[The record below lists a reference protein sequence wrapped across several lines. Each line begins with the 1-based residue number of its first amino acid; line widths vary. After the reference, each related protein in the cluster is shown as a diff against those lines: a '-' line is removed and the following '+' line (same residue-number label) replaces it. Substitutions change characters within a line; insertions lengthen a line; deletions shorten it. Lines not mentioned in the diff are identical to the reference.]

1 MEKKQV
7 SQRLYVG
14 GLGHTVSKAELQE
27 RFGKFGQVLDAEII
41 TRKDD
46 QGNPM
51 KTFAYI
57 SVSIS
62 DADLRKCMSVLNK
75 TKWKGGTLQI
85 ELAKESFLQRLA
97 MEREEAKLQKE
108 KPQRNDKACLLESL
122 KKAGV
127 VDFHMRAVPGT
138 EVPDHKK
145 WVVGKFGRVLPILHL
160 RSQQKNKIVKYDP
173 SKYCHNLRKLEPDLT
188 HVVPIS
194 ELTWH
199 LEGRDDSINK
209 KQQGEFPVTKKPPK
223 KLRQLGSEALNG
235 AVVHSSGCQSRSKNT
250 SSSQLDRRSKSKS
263 SEKSKLPPSS
273 SLNSKISGRGLLPD
287 KSNVSGLTAQN
298 TTSVSDSDIDS
309 EEEIRAMLKKEI
321 EIQKAENVET
331 ESDHLEIVGDNFE
344 LKYNSHW
351 SLSNPDAM
359 KKAIKGGYREKDAV
373 ECDKGYDSA
382 DTDEIIAESKTPD
395 LSSRKT
401 AILEDS
407 KQVKVENKE
416 ILTNKKCDL
425 VNDSS
430 LKTRNLKEEY
440 VERNGKMKKSKIA
453 ALQSIAVN
461 STTKTSGSESSY
473 SEPEKGESEISSDYE
488 SMMQNCYRLDLTL
501 DDLKALATENTGTLV
516 EESDSTQSSSRRS
529 VEENS
534 KGNVNTTKLTKFY
547 PAVKKKCICPE
558 DVVAAILAGEEN
570 ADEETSKG
578 QKNTHLKYQPFRG
591 MGSLCEKELTKDS
604 TGLKKTS
611 VESLGL
617 EACISYCGEES
628 SKRQSKNHPL
638 YSLEVISKKRQNA
651 HCEQRRELS
660 DAGSLADES
669 GQPVSWPR
677 LQGKSKD
684 ASSLQDQNSE
694 RGDAVPSTDQSEDES
709 SDMDSNAAVSQKRV
723 KRQLKSP
730 KLLSKK
736 LKRDVSNKN
745 PEREATKCE
754 NGKTSLLEN
763 KELCLRATASKEP
776 NTKKKQ
782 LQDNQRRLAALE
794 ERQKERELQKKLV
807 QGALSNLDSQP
818 AGKHKHIV
826 FNSDVESEAEV
837 DEMLKKDASLG
848 NMHEE
853 DESAP
858 KTSGRLFESSED
870 EQDDTDDER
879 FKIKPQFEGK
889 AGEKLLKLQS
899 RFGTDE
905 RFRMDARFLES
916 DSEEEETNTLKADEE
931 EELAAEKKKNL
942 QILGSLL
949 NINLEHPKLTKT
961 ATSAKKFKDIN
972 ALRYDPTRQDHAVFE
987 RKPSA
992 TEKESKAKRKK
1003 KREESEKL
1011 PEVSKEMYY
1020 DIAVNLKELFGSSKT
1035 KSEKNEEIPWDKDN
1049 EEESTPPDHL
1059 GSNVGSNIAQESSGF
1074 TFSFFGDMEESGI
1087 KEEPYILETIKPVKV
1102 TWQEDPR
1109 FQDSSSEG
1117 DDEPEA
1123 SESER
1128 DKKMFFS
1135 LPQTESARFFFFSKD
1150 DERLKEGPQLFCR
1163 SVDLSEEKD
1172 GWEDRRRLL
1181 LEVILFC
1188 PLHLCVAEGLLEQ
1201 RGSAKPTLGTRW
1213 QALPGPSPQPRGT
1226 RVLCLLPVPR
1236 PAQLSHSQLA
1246 VLFVKQE
1253 QRLWVPSAAQEQHRS
1268 RCQGLGKQT
1277 GSWL

>member
-7 SQRLYVG
+7 SKRLYVG

-27 RFGKFGQVLDAEII
+27 RFGKFGHILDTEII

-62 DADLRKCMSVLNK
+62 DADLKKCMSVLNK

-85 ELAKESFLQRLA
+85 ELAKESFLHRLA
-97 MEREEAKLQKE
+97 MERKEAKLQKE
-108 KPQRNDKACLLESL
+108 KPQRNGKVCLLESL

-127 VDFHMRAVPGT
+127 VDFHMKAVPGT

-188 HVVPIS
+188 HAVPIS
-194 ELTWH
+194 QLTWG
-199 LEGRDDSINK
+199 LEERDDSINK
-209 KQQGEFPVTKKPPK
+209 KRQGEFPVTKKAPK

-235 AVVHSSGCQSRSKNT
+235 AVPLSSGCQSRSKNT
-250 SSSQLDRRSKSKS
+250 RSSQLDQRPKSKS
-263 SEKSKLPPSS
+263 SEKSKLPLSS
-273 SLNSKISGRGLLPD
+273 SLNSKTSGRGLLPD
-287 KSNVSGLTAQN
+287 KINVSGVTAHN
-298 TTSVSDSDIDS
+298 MSVSDSDIDS
-309 EEEIRAMLKKEI
+309 EEEIRTMLKKDR

-331 ESDHLEIVGDNFE
+331 ESVCLEILGDNFE

-359 KKAIKGGYREKDAV
+359 KKAIKESYIEKETV
-373 ECDKGYDSA
+373 ECNNSCDLA

-395 LSSRKT
+395 PSSRKT
-401 AILEDS
+401 AISEGS
-407 KQVKVENKE
+407 KWVKVENKE
-416 ILTNKKCDL
+416 IRTNKKCDV

-430 LKTRNLKEEY
+430 LKTCNLKEY
-440 VERNGKMKKSKIA
+440 IERKGKIKKSRIA
-453 ALQSIAVN
+453 ALQSTAVN
-461 STTKTSGSESSY
+461 STMKTSDSESSY
-473 SEPEKGESEISSDYE
+473 SEPEKGESEVSSDYE
-488 SMMQNCYRLDLTL
+488 SMMQNCCRLDLTL
-501 DDLKALATENTGTLV
+501 DDFKALATENTGTPV
-516 EESDSTQSSSRRS
+516 EESDNTQSPSQCS
-529 VEENS
+529 VKNFKSNENETELS
-534 KGNVNTTKLTKFY
+534 KFH
-547 PAVKKKCICPE
+547 PAAVKKKCICPE
-558 DVVAAILAGEEN
+558 EVVAAILAGEKN
-570 ADEETSKG
+570 ADEESSKG
-578 QKNTHLKYQPFRG
+578 QNNLRLKYQPFRG
-591 MGSLCEKELTKDS
+591 MGSLCEQELTKDS
-604 TGLKKTS
+604 TGLKKGS

-617 EACISYCGEES
+617 ETCISYCGEES

-638 YSLEVISKKRQNA
+638 YSLEVSSKRRQNM
-651 HCEQRRELS
+651 HCEQHRELS
-660 DAGSLADES
+660 DAASLADES
-669 GQPVSWPR
+669 DQPVSWPR
-677 LQGKSKD
+677 LPGESKD
-684 ASSLQDQNSE
+684 MSSLQEDQNSGH
-694 RGDAVPSTDQSEDES
+694 GDAVPSIDQSEDES
-709 SDMDSNAAVSQKRV
+709 NDMNNNAAASQKHV
-723 KRQLKSP
+723 KQQLKSP

-736 LKRDVSNKN
+736 LKRNVGNKN
-745 PEREATKCE
+745 PECEANKFE
-754 NGKTSLLEN
+754 NKTTSFLKD
-763 KELCLRATASKEP
+763 KELCLHASASKEP

-794 ERQKERELQKKLV
+794 ERQKERELQKKLI

-818 AGKHKHIV
+818 AGKHKHII
-826 FNSDVESEAEV
+826 FNSDLESKAEV
-837 DEMLKKDASLG
+837 DEMLKEDASLG

-853 DESAP
+853 GESAS

-916 DSEEEETNTLKADEE
+916 DSEEAETNILKADEE
-931 EELAAEKKKNL
+931 EELAAEKKRNL
-942 QILGSLL
+942 EILGSLL
-949 NINLEHPKLTKT
+949 NINLEHPKSTKT

-1011 PEVSKEMYY
+1011 PEVSKEIYY
-1020 DIAVNLKELFGSSKT
+1020 DIAVDLKELFGSSKS
-1035 KSEKNEEIPWDKDN
+1035 KPEKNEEIPWDKDDA
-1049 EEESTPPDHL
+1049 EDSMPPDYL
-1059 GSNVGSNIAQESSGF
+1059 GSNVGSNIAQEPSGF

-1128 DKKMFFS
+1128 DKEMLFS
-1135 LPQTESARFFFFSKD
+1135 LPQTERARFFFFSKD
-1150 DERLKEGPQLFCR
+1150 DERLREGPKLFCR
-1163 SVDLSEEKD
+1163 TVDLTEEKD
-1172 GWEDRRRLL
+1172 GWEDRRSLL
-1181 LEVILFC
+1181 LQDCRKKHKDARRKVK
-1188 PLHLCVAEGLLEQ
+1188 
-1201 RGSAKPTLGTRW
+1201 AK
-1213 QALPGPSPQPRGT
+1213 Q
-1226 RVLCLLPVPR
+1226 
-1236 PAQLSHSQLA
+1236 
-1246 VLFVKQE
+1246 
-1253 QRLWVPSAAQEQHRS
+1253 
-1268 RCQGLGKQT
+1268 
-1277 GSWL
+1277 

>member
-7 SQRLYVG
+7 SKRLYVG

-27 RFGKFGQVLDAEII
+27 RFGKFGHVLDAEII

-62 DADLRKCMSVLNK
+62 DADLRKCISILNK

-85 ELAKESFLQRLA
+85 ELAKESFLHRLA

-108 KPQRNDKACLLESL
+108 KPQRNDKACLLESM

-127 VDFHMRAVPGT
+127 VDFHMKAVPGT

-173 SKYCHNLRKLEPDLT
+173 SKYCHNLRKLEPDLA
-188 HVVPIS
+188 HAVPIS

-209 KQQGEFPVTKKPPK
+209 KRRGEFPVTKKPPK
-223 KLRQLGSEALNG
+223 KLRQLGSEAPNG
-235 AVVHSSGCQSRSKNT
+235 AVVLSSGCRSRSKNT
-250 SSSQLDRRSKSKS
+250 SSSQLDQRSKFKS
-263 SEKSKLPPSS
+263 SEKSKVPPSS
-273 SLNSKISGRGLLPD
+273 SLNSKISGRGLLSD
-287 KSNVSGLTAQN
+287 KGNVSGVTAQN
-298 TTSVSDSDIDS
+298 NMSVSDSDIDS
-309 EEEIRAMLKKEI
+309 EEEIRAMVKKER
-321 EIQKAENVET
+321 EIQRAENVET

-351 SLSNPDAM
+351 SLGNPDAM
-359 KKAIKGGYREKDAV
+359 KKAIRGSYREQETV
-373 ECDKGYDSA
+373 ECDNGYDSA

-430 LKTRNLKEEY
+430 LKTCHLKEEY
-440 VERNGKMKKSKIA
+440 IERKGKTKKSKIA
-453 ALQSIAVN
+453 ALQSRAVN
-461 STTKTSGSESSY
+461 STAETSDSESSY

-501 DDLKALATENTGTLV
+501 DDLKALATENTGTPV
-516 EESDSTQSSSRRS
+516 EESDSTQSSSQHS

-534 KGNVNTTKLTKFY
+534 KGNVVNKTKLSKFH

-570 ADEETSKG
+570 ADEESSKG
-578 QKNTHLKYQPFRG
+578 QNNSHLKYQPFRG
-591 MGSLCEKELTKDS
+591 MGSLCEKELTTDS
-604 TGLKKTS
+604 TGLKKRS
-611 VESLGL
+611 VESLGV
-617 EACISYCGEES
+617 EACISSCGEES
-628 SKRQSKNHPL
+628 SKRRSKNHPL
-638 YSLEVISKKRQNA
+638 YSLEVSSKKRQNM
-651 HCEQRRELS
+651 HCEQHRELS
-660 DAGSLADES
+660 DAASLADES
-669 GQPVSWPR
+669 DQPVSWPR

-684 ASSLQDQNSE
+684 VSSLQEDQNSE
-694 RGDAVPSTDQSEDES
+694 HGDAVPSTDQSEDEG
-709 SDMDSNAAVSQKRV
+709 SDMDSCAAVSQKHV

-730 KLLSKK
+730 KLRSKK

-745 PEREATKCE
+745 PECEANECD

-763 KELCLRATASKEP
+763 KELCLHASASREP
-776 NTKKKQ
+776 STKQKR
-782 LQDNQRRLAALE
+782 LQDNQRRLEALE
-794 ERQKERELQKKLV
+794 ERQKERELQKKLI

-818 AGKHKHIV
+818 PGKHKHII

-837 DEMLKKDASLG
+837 DEILKKGASLG
-848 NMHEE
+848 NTHDE
-853 DESAP
+853 DESTP

-870 EQDDTDDER
+870 EQDDTDNER

-916 DSEEEETNTLKADEE
+916 DSEEEAETNILKADEE

-949 NINLEHPKLTKT
+949 NINLEHPKPTKT

-987 RKPSA
+987 KKPNA

-1011 PEVSKEMYY
+1011 PEVSKETYY
-1020 DIAVNLKELFGSSKT
+1020 DIAVDLKELFGSSKS
-1035 KSEKNEEIPWDKDN
+1035 KSEKNEEIPWDKDDA
-1049 EEESTPPDHL
+1049 EDSTPPDHL
-1059 GSNVGSNIAQESSGF
+1059 GSNVGSNVAQECSGF

-1128 DKKMFFS
+1128 DKEMFFS
-1135 LPQTESARFFFFSKD
+1135 LPRTESARFFFFSKD
-1150 DERLKEGPQLFCR
+1150 DERLREGPKLFCR
-1163 SVDLSEEKD
+1163 SVDLNEEKD

-1181 LEVILFC
+1181 LEECRKKHKDARRKVK
-1188 PLHLCVAEGLLEQ
+1188 
-1201 RGSAKPTLGTRW
+1201 AK
-1213 QALPGPSPQPRGT
+1213 Q
-1226 RVLCLLPVPR
+1226 
-1236 PAQLSHSQLA
+1236 
-1246 VLFVKQE
+1246 
-1253 QRLWVPSAAQEQHRS
+1253 
-1268 RCQGLGKQT
+1268 
-1277 GSWL
+1277 

>member
-7 SQRLYVG
+7 SKRLYVG

-27 RFGKFGQVLDAEII
+27 RFGKFGHVLDAEII

-62 DADLRKCMSVLNK
+62 DADLRKCMSILNK

-85 ELAKESFLQRLA
+85 ELAKENFLHRLA

-108 KPQRNDKACLLESL
+108 KPQRKDKTCLLESL

-127 VDFHMRAVPGT
+127 VDFHMKAVPGT

-173 SKYCHNLRKLEPDLT
+173 SKYCHNLRKLEPDFT

-199 LEGRDDSINK
+199 LEERDDTINK
-209 KQQGEFPVTKKPPK
+209 KRQGEFPVTKKPPK
-223 KLRQLGSEALNG
+223 KLRQLGSAALNG
-235 AVVHSSGCQSRSKNT
+235 AVVLSSGCQSLSKNT
-250 SSSQLDRRSKSKS
+250 SSSQLHQRSKSKS
-263 SEKSKLPPSS
+263 REKSKLPPSS
-273 SLNSKISGRGLLPD
+273 SLNSKISGRGLLPH
-287 KSNVSGLTAQN
+287 KSSVSGVTAQN
-298 TTSVSDSDIDS
+298 HMSVSDSDIDS
-309 EEEIRAMLKKEI
+309 EEEIRAMVKKET
-321 EIQKAENVET
+321 EMQKAENVKT
-331 ESDHLEIVGDNFE
+331 ESDHLEIVGANFE
-344 LKYNSHW
+344 LKCNSHW
-351 SLSNPDAM
+351 SLSNPDA
-359 KKAIKGGYREKDAV
+359 ITRSYREKETLEYDN
-373 ECDKGYDSA
+373 GYDSA

-407 KQVKVENKE
+407 KQVNVENEE
-416 ILTNKKCDL
+416 ILTNQKCHL

-440 VERNGKMKKSKIA
+440 IERKGKMKKSKIA
-453 ALQSIAVN
+453 ALQSTAVN
-461 STTKTSGSESSY
+461 STTKRSDSESSY
-473 SEPEKGESEISSDYE
+473 LESEKGESEISSDYE

-501 DDLKALATENTGTLV
+501 DDLKALAIENTGTPV
-516 EESDSTQSSSRRS
+516 EESDSTQSCSQCS

-534 KGNVNTTKLTKFY
+534 TGNVVNKTKLSKFH

-570 ADEETSKG
+570 VDEESSKG
-578 QKNTHLKYQPFRG
+578 QNNLHWKYQPFRG
-591 MGSLCEKELTKDS
+591 MGSLCEKELMKDS
-604 TGLKKTS
+604 TGLNKRS

-638 YSLEVISKKRQNA
+638 YSLEVSSKKR

-660 DAGSLADES
+660 DAASLTDES
-669 GQPVSWPR
+669 DQPVSWPH
-677 LQGKSKD
+677 LQGKGKD
-684 ASSLQDQNSE
+684 VSYLQEDQNSE
-694 RGDAVPSTDQSEDES
+694 HGGAVPSTDQSEDES
-709 SDMDSNAAVSQKRV
+709 SDMDSNAAASQKHV

-745 PEREATKCE
+745 PECEADKCE

-763 KELCLRATASKEP
+763 KELCLHATASKKP

-794 ERQKERELQKKLV
+794 ERQKERELQKKLI

-818 AGKHKHIV
+818 AGKHKHII
-826 FNSDVESEAEV
+826 FDSDVESEAEV
-837 DEMLKKDASLG
+837 DEILKKDASLG
-848 NMHEE
+848 NTHEE

-870 EQDDTDDER
+870 DQDDTDDER

-889 AGEKLLKLQS
+889 TGEKLLKLQS

-916 DSEEEETNTLKADEE
+916 DSEEEETNIVKADEE

-942 QILGSLL
+942 QILGNLL
-949 NINLEHPKLTKT
+949 NVNLEHPKPTKT

-972 ALRYDPTRQDHAVFE
+972 ALRYDPTRQDHAIFE

-1003 KREESEKL
+1003 KKEESEKL
-1011 PEVSKEMYY
+1011 PEVSEEMYY
-1020 DIAVNLKELFGSSKT
+1020 DIAVDLKELFGSSKR
-1035 KSEKNEEIPWDKDN
+1035 KSEKNEEIPWDKDDA
-1049 EEESTPPDHL
+1049 EDSTPPDHL
-1059 GSNVGSNIAQESSGF
+1059 GSNIGSNIAQESSGF
-1074 TFSFFGDMEESGI
+1074 MFSFFGDMEESGI

-1117 DDEPEA
+1117 DDELEA

-1128 DKKMFFS
+1128 DKEMFFS

-1150 DERLKEGPQLFCR
+1150 DERLREGPKLFCR

-1172 GWEDRRRLL
+1172 GWEDRRSLL
-1181 LEVILFC
+1181 LEECRKKHKDARRKVK
-1188 PLHLCVAEGLLEQ
+1188 
-1201 RGSAKPTLGTRW
+1201 AK
-1213 QALPGPSPQPRGT
+1213 Q
-1226 RVLCLLPVPR
+1226 
-1236 PAQLSHSQLA
+1236 
-1246 VLFVKQE
+1246 
-1253 QRLWVPSAAQEQHRS
+1253 
-1268 RCQGLGKQT
+1268 
-1277 GSWL
+1277 

>member
-7 SQRLYVG
+7 SKRLYVG
-14 GLGHTVSKAELQE
+14 GLGHTVSKDELQE

-41 TRKDD
+41 TRRDD

-62 DADLRKCMSVLNK
+62 DADLRKCMSSLNK

-85 ELAKESFLQRLA
+85 ELAKESFLHRLA

-108 KPQRNDKACLLESL
+108 KPHRNDKVCLLESL

-127 VDFHMRAVPGT
+127 VDFHMKAVPGT

-160 RSQQKNKIVKYDP
+160 RNQQKTRTNIVKYDP
-173 SKYCHNLRKLEPDLT
+173 SKYCHNLRKLEQGLT
-188 HVVPIS
+188 PVVPIS

-199 LEGRDDSINK
+199 LEGRDDGISK
-209 KQQGEFPVTKKPPK
+209 KRQGEFPVTKTTPK

-235 AVVHSSGCQSRSKNT
+235 GVVLSSGCQSPSKNT
-250 SSSQLDRRSKSKS
+250 SSPQLDQRSKSKPN
-263 SEKSKLPPSS
+263 EKPKLPPSR
-273 SLNSKISGRGLLPD
+273 SLNSKISGRGLLSD
-287 KSNVSGLTAQN
+287 KSNVSGLATQN
-298 TTSVSDSDIDS
+298 NMSVSDSDIDS
-309 EEEIRAMLKKEI
+309 EEEIRAMVKKET
-321 EIQKAENVET
+321 EIQKAKNVGI

-359 KKAIKGGYREKDAV
+359 KKAIKGSFGGKEAMG
-373 ECDKGYDSA
+373 CDNGYDSA
-382 DTDEIIAESKTPD
+382 DTDEIIAESKTPG
-395 LSSRKT
+395 LSSRKST
-401 AILEDS
+401 TLEDS

-430 LKTRNLKEEY
+430 LKTCNLKEEY
-440 VERNGKMKKSKIA
+440 TKRKRKMKKSKIA
-453 ALQSIAVN
+453 ALQRSAVN
-461 STTKTSGSESSY
+461 STSDSESSY

-501 DDLKALATENTGTLV
+501 DDLKALATENIRTQD
-516 EESDSTQSSSRRS
+516 EESDSTLSSSQCS
-529 VEENS
+529 IEENP
-534 KGNVNTTKLTKFY
+534 KGNVVDKTKVSKFH

-570 ADEETSKG
+570 ADEESTKG
-578 QKNTHLKYQPFRG
+578 QNNSRFKYQPFRG
-591 MGSLCEKELTKDS
+591 MASLCEKELTKDT
-604 TGLKKTS
+604 TGLNKS

-617 EACISYCGEES
+617 EASISSCKEGS
-628 SKRQSKNHPL
+628 SKSQSKNHPW
-638 YSLEVISKKRQNA
+638 YSLEVSSKKQQYM
-651 HCEQRRELS
+651 HCEQHDELS
-660 DAGSLADES
+660 GAASLADERD
-669 GQPVSWPR
+669 QPVSQPR
-677 LQGKSKD
+677 LQGKNKD
-684 ASSLQDQNSE
+684 VSSLQDDQNSE
-694 RGDAVPSTDQSEDES
+694 HGGAASSSDQSEDES
-709 SDMDSNAAVSQKRV
+709 SDVDSNAAVSQQQV

-730 KLLSKK
+730 KWLSKK

-745 PEREATKCE
+745 PESEASKSE

-763 KELCLRATASKEP
+763 KELCLHAAASKEP

-782 LQDNQRRLAALE
+782 LQDNQKRLAALE
-794 ERQKERELQKKLV
+794 ERQKERELQKKLI

-837 DEMLKKDASLG
+837 DEILKKDASLG

-853 DESAP
+853 DDSAP
-858 KTSGRLFESSED
+858 KTSSRLFESSED
-870 EQDDTDDER
+870 EQDDRDDER

-916 DSEEEETNTLKADEE
+916 DSEEEAETNISKADEE

-949 NINLEHPKLTKT
+949 NINLEHPKPTKM
-961 ATSAKKFKDIN
+961 ATNAKKFKDIN
-972 ALRYDPTRQDHAVFE
+972 ALRYDPTREDHAVFE
-987 RKPSA
+987 KKPST

-1011 PEVSKEMYY
+1011 PEVSKETYY
-1020 DIAVNLKELFGSSKT
+1020 DIAVDLKELFGSSKS
-1035 KSEKNEEIPWDKDN
+1035 KSEKKEIPWDKDDA
-1049 EEESTPPDHL
+1049 EDSTPPDHL
-1059 GSNVGSNIAQESSGF
+1059 GPDVGSNIAQESSGF
-1074 TFSFFGDMEESGI
+1074 TFSFFGDVEESGV
-1087 KEEPYILETIKPVKV
+1087 KEEPYVLETIKPVKV

-1123 SESER
+1123 SEGER
-1128 DKKMFFS
+1128 DKEMQFFS
-1135 LPQTESARFFFFSKD
+1135 LPQTESTRFFFFSKD
-1150 DERLKEGPQLFCR
+1150 DDRLREGPKLFCR
-1163 SVDLSEEKD
+1163 SVDLDEEKD
-1172 GWEDRRRLL
+1172 NWEDRRRLL
-1181 LEVILFC
+1181 LEECRKKHKDARRKVK
-1188 PLHLCVAEGLLEQ
+1188 
-1201 RGSAKPTLGTRW
+1201 AK
-1213 QALPGPSPQPRGT
+1213 
-1226 RVLCLLPVPR
+1226 
-1236 PAQLSHSQLA
+1236 
-1246 VLFVKQE
+1246 
-1253 QRLWVPSAAQEQHRS
+1253 
-1268 RCQGLGKQT
+1268 
-1277 GSWL
+1277 

>member
-7 SQRLYVG
+7 SKRLYVG

-62 DADLRKCMSVLNK
+62 DADLRKCMSSLNK

-85 ELAKESFLQRLA
+85 ELAKESFLHRLA

-108 KPQRNDKACLLESL
+108 KPQRNDKVCLLESL

-127 VDFHMRAVPGT
+127 VDFHMKAVPGT

-160 RSQQKNKIVKYDP
+160 RNKQKNKIVKYDP
-173 SKYCHNLRKLEPDLT
+173 SKYCHNLRKLEQDLT
-188 HVVPIS
+188 RIVPIS

-199 LEGRDDSINK
+199 LEGRDDGINK
-209 KQQGEFPVTKKPPK
+209 KRQGEFPATKKPSK

-235 AVVHSSGCQSRSKNT
+235 GVVLSSGCQSPSKNT
-250 SSSQLDRRSKSKS
+250 SSLQLDQRSKSKPN
-263 SEKSKLPPSS
+263 EKPKLPPSR
-273 SLNSKISGRGLLPD
+273 SLDSKISGRGLLSD
-287 KSNVSGLTAQN
+287 KSNVSGLRAQN
-298 TTSVSDSDIDS
+298 NMSVSDSDIDS
-309 EEEIRAMLKKEI
+309 EEEIRAMVKKET
-321 EIQKAENVET
+321 EIQKDENVGT

-351 SLSNPDAM
+351 SLSNPDAIR
-359 KKAIKGGYREKDAV
+359 KAIEGSYRGKEAM
-373 ECDKGYDSA
+373 ECNNGYDSA
-382 DTDEIIAESKTPD
+382 DTDEIIAESKTPG
-395 LSSRKT
+395 LSSGKST
-401 AILEDS
+401 TLEDS

-416 ILTNKKCDL
+416 IITNKKCDL

-430 LKTRNLKEEY
+430 LKTCNLKEEY
-440 VERNGKMKKSKIA
+440 TERKMKKPKIA
-453 ALQSIAVN
+453 ALQSTAVN
-461 STTKTSGSESSY
+461 STSDSESSY

-488 SMMQNCYRLDLTL
+488 SMMRNCYRLDLTL
-501 DDLKALATENTGTLV
+501 DDLKALATENTGTQD
-516 EESDSTQSSSRRS
+516 EESDSTQSSSQRS
-529 VEENS
+529 IEENP
-534 KGNVNTTKLTKFY
+534 KGNVVDKTKLSKFH
-547 PAVKKKCICPE
+547 PTVKKKCICPE

-570 ADEETSKG
+570 ADEESTKG
-578 QKNTHLKYQPFRG
+578 QNNSRLKYQPFRG
-591 MGSLCEKELTKDS
+591 MASLCEKELTKDS
-604 TGLKKTS
+604 TGLKKS

-617 EACISYCGEES
+617 EAFISYCREES
-628 SKRQSKNHPL
+628 SKSQSKNHPL
-638 YSLEVISKKRQNA
+638 YSVEVSSKKQQHM
-651 HCEQRRELS
+651 HCEQHDELS
-660 DAGSLADES
+660 GATSLADERD
-669 GQPVSWPR
+669 QPVSQPR
-677 LQGKSKD
+677 LQGKNKD
-684 ASSLQDQNSE
+684 VSSVQDDQNSE
-694 RGDAVPSTDQSEDES
+694 HGGAPPSSDQSEDES
-709 SDMDSNAAVSQKRV
+709 SDVDSNAAVSQQQV

-745 PEREATKCE
+745 PESEANKCE

-763 KELCLRATASKEP
+763 KELCLHAAASKEP

-794 ERQKERELQKKLV
+794 ERQKERELQKKLIR
-807 QGALSNLDSQP
+807 GALSNLDSQP

-837 DEMLKKDASLG
+837 DEMLKKDVSLG
-848 NMHEE
+848 NMHEQ
-853 DESAP
+853 DDSAP
-858 KTSGRLFESSED
+858 KTSSRLFESSED

-916 DSEEEETNTLKADEE
+916 ESEEEAETNTSKADEE

-949 NINLEHPKLTKT
+949 NINLEHPKPTKM
-961 ATSAKKFKDIN
+961 ATNAKKFKDIN

-987 RKPSA
+987 KKPST

-1011 PEVSKEMYY
+1011 PEVSKETYY
-1020 DIAVNLKELFGSSKT
+1020 DIAVDLKELFGSSKST
-1035 KSEKNEEIPWDKDN
+1035 SEKKEIIPWDKDDA
-1049 EEESTPPDHL
+1049 EDSTPPDNL
-1059 GSNVGSNIAQESSGF
+1059 GPDVGSNIAQESSGF
-1074 TFSFFGDMEESGI
+1074 TFSFFGDVEESGV

-1128 DKKMFFS
+1128 DKEMFFS
-1135 LPQTESARFFFFSKD
+1135 LPQTESTRFFFFSKD
-1150 DERLKEGPQLFCR
+1150 DERLREGPKLFCR
-1163 SVDLSEEKD
+1163 LVDLNEEKD
-1172 GWEDRRRLL
+1172 NWEDRRRLL
-1181 LEVILFC
+1181 LEECRKKHKDARRKV
-1188 PLHLCVAEGLLEQ
+1188 
-1201 RGSAKPTLGTRW
+1201 KP
-1213 QALPGPSPQPRGT
+1213 
-1226 RVLCLLPVPR
+1226 
-1236 PAQLSHSQLA
+1236 
-1246 VLFVKQE
+1246 KQ
-1253 QRLWVPSAAQEQHRS
+1253 
-1268 RCQGLGKQT
+1268 
-1277 GSWL
+1277 

>member
-7 SQRLYVG
+7 SKRLYVG

-27 RFGKFGQVLDAEII
+27 RFGKFGHVLDAEII

-57 SVSIS
+57 TVSIS

-85 ELAKESFLQRLA
+85 ELAKESFLHRLA
-97 MEREEAKLQKE
+97 MEREEARLQKE
-108 KPQRNDKACLLESL
+108 KPQGNDRACLLESL

-127 VDFHMRAVPGT
+127 VDFHMKAVPGT

-145 WVVGKFGRVLPILHL
+145 WVVGKFGRVLPVLHL
-160 RSQQKNKIVKYDP
+160 RSQQKNKIMKYDP
-173 SKYCHNLRKLEPDLT
+173 SKYCHNLRKLQPDLT
-188 HVVPIS
+188 DVVPIS
-194 ELTWH
+194 ELTWR

-209 KQQGEFPVTKKPPK
+209 KQQGEFPVTKKPPE

-235 AVVHSSGCQSRSKNT
+235 AVVLSSGCQSRSENT
-250 SSSQLDRRSKSKS
+250 SSPQLDQRSKFKPN
-263 SEKSKLPPSS
+263 EKSKLPPSR
-273 SLNSKISGRGLLPD
+273 SLNSKISGRGLLSD
-287 KSNVSGLTAQN
+287 KSNVSGVTTQN
-298 TTSVSDSDIDS
+298 NMSVSDSDIDS
-309 EEEIRAMLKKEI
+309 AEEIRVMVRKER

-359 KKAIKGGYREKDAV
+359 KKAIKGSYTEKETM
-373 ECDKGYDSA
+373 ECDNGYDSA

-416 ILTNKKCDL
+416 ILINKKCDL
-425 VNDSS
+425 VNGSS

-440 VERNGKMKKSKIA
+440 IERQGKMKKSKIA
-453 ALQSIAVN
+453 ALQSTAVD
-461 STTKTSGSESSY
+461 STTKTSDSESSY
-473 SEPEKGESEISSDYE
+473 SESEKWESEVTSDYE

-501 DDLKALATENTGTLV
+501 GDLKALASENTGTPV
-516 EESDSTQSSSRRS
+516 EESDSTQSSSQRS
-529 VEENS
+529 VEENP
-534 KGNVNTTKLTKFY
+534 KGNVVNKTKLSKFR

-558 DVVAAILAGEEN
+558 DVVAAILAEEEN
-570 ADEETSKG
+570 ADEESSKG
-578 QKNTHLKYQPFRG
+578 QNNSRLKYQPFRG
-591 MGSLCEKELTKDS
+591 MGSLCEKELTKNS
-604 TGLKKTS
+604 TGLNKRS
-611 VESLGL
+611 VENLGL

-628 SKRQSKNHPL
+628 SKRHSKNHPL
-638 YSLEVISKKRQNA
+638 YSLEVSSKKRQNT
-651 HCEQRRELS
+651 HCEPHKELS
-660 DAGSLADES
+660 DAASLADERN
-669 GQPVSWPR
+669 QPVSRPG
-677 LQGKSKD
+677 LQGKNKHV
-684 ASSLQDQNSE
+684 SSLQDDQNSE
-694 RGDAVPSTDQSEDES
+694 HGDAAPSTDQSKDES
-709 SDMDSNAAVSQKRV
+709 SDMDSNAAVSQKHV
-723 KRQLKSP
+723 KRQLESP

-736 LKRDVSNKN
+736 LKRDVTDKN
-745 PEREATKCE
+745 PECEANKCK
-754 NGKTSLLEN
+754 NGNTSLLEN
-763 KELCLRATASKEP
+763 KELCLHATASKEP
-776 NTKKKQ
+776 STEKKQ

-794 ERQKERELQKKLV
+794 ERQKERELQKKLI

-818 AGKHKHIV
+818 AGKHKHII
-826 FNSDVESEAEV
+826 FNSDAESEAEV
-837 DEMLKKDASLG
+837 DEMLKKDESLE

-858 KTSGRLFESSED
+858 KTLGRLFESSED

-916 DSEEEETNTLKADEE
+916 DSEEEETNVLKADEE

-949 NINLEHPKLTKT
+949 NINLEHPKPTKT

-1011 PEVSKEMYY
+1011 PEVSKERYY
-1020 DIAVNLKELFGSSKT
+1020 DIAVDLKELFGSSKS
-1035 KSEKNEEIPWDKDN
+1035 KSEKNEEIPWDKDDA
-1049 EEESTPPDHL
+1049 EDSTPPGHL
-1059 GSNVGSNIAQESSGF
+1059 GPNVGSNVAQESSGF
-1074 TFSFFGDMEESGI
+1074 TFSFFGDVEESGI

-1128 DKKMFFS
+1128 DKEMFFS

-1150 DERLKEGPQLFCR
+1150 DERLREGPKLFCR

-1181 LEVILFC
+1181 LEECRKKHKDARRKVK
-1188 PLHLCVAEGLLEQ
+1188 
-1201 RGSAKPTLGTRW
+1201 AK
-1213 QALPGPSPQPRGT
+1213 Q
-1226 RVLCLLPVPR
+1226 
-1236 PAQLSHSQLA
+1236 
-1246 VLFVKQE
+1246 
-1253 QRLWVPSAAQEQHRS
+1253 
-1268 RCQGLGKQT
+1268 
-1277 GSWL
+1277 

>member
-7 SQRLYVG
+7 SKRLYVG

-27 RFGKFGQVLDAEII
+27 RFGKFGHVLDAEII

-51 KTFAYI
+51 KTFAYL
-57 SVSIS
+57 SVNIS
-62 DADLRKCMSVLNK
+62 DADLRKCMSILNK

-85 ELAKESFLQRLA
+85 ELAKESFLHRLA
-97 MEREEAKLQKE
+97 MERKEAKLQKE

-127 VDFHMRAVPGT
+127 VDFYMKAVPGT

-160 RSQQKNKIVKYDP
+160 RKSCCFNSLTQTNIVKYDP
-173 SKYCHNLRKLEPDLT
+173 SKYCHNLRKLEPDLA

-194 ELTWH
+194 KLTWH

-209 KQQGEFPVTKKPPK
+209 KQQGEFPETKKPPK
-223 KLRQLGSEALNG
+223 KLRQLGSEALNR
-235 AVVHSSGCQSRSKNT
+235 AVVLSSGCQSCSKNT
-250 SSSQLDRRSKSKS
+250 SSSQLDQRSKSKS
-263 SEKSKLPPSS
+263 SEKSNLPPSS
-273 SLNSKISGRGLLPD
+273 SLNSKISGRGLLSD
-287 KSNVSGLTAQN
+287 KSNVSGVRAQN
-298 TTSVSDSDIDS
+298 NMSASDSDIDS
-309 EEEIRAMLKKEI
+309 EEEIRAMVKKEI
-321 EIQKAENVET
+321 EIQNAENVET
-331 ESDHLEIVGDNFE
+331 ESDHLEVVGDNFE

-351 SLSNPDAM
+351 SLSNRGAM
-359 KKAIKGGYREKDAV
+359 KKAIKGGCREKETV
-373 ECDKGYDSA
+373 ECDNGYDSA

-416 ILTNKKCDL
+416 ILTNEKCDL

-430 LKTRNLKEEY
+430 LKTHNLKEEY
-440 VERNGKMKKSKIA
+440 IERKGKMKKSRTA
-453 ALQSIAVN
+453 ALQSVAVN
-461 STTKTSGSESSY
+461 STTKISDSESSY

-501 DDLKALATENTGTLV
+501 DDLKALATENTGTPA
-516 EESDSTQSSSRRS
+516 EESDSTQSSSQCS

-534 KGNVNTTKLTKFY
+534 KGNVVNKTKLSKFH
-547 PAVKKKCICPE
+547 PAVKKKGICPE

-570 ADEETSKG
+570 ADEESSKG
-578 QKNTHLKYQPFRG
+578 QNNSRLKYQPFRG

-604 TGLKKTS
+604 TGLKKRS

-638 YSLEVISKKRQNA
+638 YSLEVSSKKRQNI
-651 HCEQRRELS
+651 HCEQHRELS
-660 DAGSLADES
+660 DPASLADKS
-669 GQPVSWPR
+669 DQPVSRPR
-677 LQGKSKD
+677 LQVKRKD
-684 ASSLQDQNSE
+684 VSSLNEDQNSE
-694 RGDAVPSTDQSEDES
+694 HGDAVPSTDQSEDES
-709 SDMDSNAAVSQKRV
+709 SDMDSNAAVSQKHV

-730 KLLSKK
+730 KLRSKK

-745 PEREATKCE
+745 PECEANKCE

-763 KELCLRATASKEP
+763 KELCLHATASKEP

-794 ERQKERELQKKLV
+794 ERQKERELQKKLI

-818 AGKHKHIV
+818 AGKHKHII

-837 DEMLKKDASLG
+837 DELLKKDASLG

-853 DESAP
+853 VSVIG
-858 KTSGRLFESSED
+858 KKSSILLFESSED
-870 EQDDTDDER
+870 EQDDTDNER

-916 DSEEEETNTLKADEE
+916 DSEEEAETNILKADEE
-931 EELAAEKKKNL
+931 EELAEEKKKNL

-949 NINLEHPKLTKT
+949 NINLEHPKPTKT
-961 ATSAKKFKDIN
+961 AISAKKFK
-972 ALRYDPTRQDHAVFE
+972 Y
-987 RKPSA
+987 
-992 TEKESKAKRKK
+992 
-1003 KREESEKL
+1003 
-1011 PEVSKEMYY
+1011 VS
-1020 DIAVNLKELFGSSKT
+1020 
-1035 KSEKNEEIPWDKDN
+1035 
-1049 EEESTPPDHL
+1049 
-1059 GSNVGSNIAQESSGF
+1059 
-1074 TFSFFGDMEESGI
+1074 
-1087 KEEPYILETIKPVKV
+1087 
-1102 TWQEDPR
+1102 
-1109 FQDSSSEG
+1109 
-1117 DDEPEA
+1117 
-1123 SESER
+1123 
-1128 DKKMFFS
+1128 
-1135 LPQTESARFFFFSKD
+1135 
-1150 DERLKEGPQLFCR
+1150 
-1163 SVDLSEEKD
+1163 
-1172 GWEDRRRLL
+1172 
-1181 LEVILFC
+1181 
-1188 PLHLCVAEGLLEQ
+1188 
-1201 RGSAKPTLGTRW
+1201 
-1213 QALPGPSPQPRGT
+1213 
-1226 RVLCLLPVPR
+1226 
-1236 PAQLSHSQLA
+1236 
-1246 VLFVKQE
+1246 
-1253 QRLWVPSAAQEQHRS
+1253 
-1268 RCQGLGKQT
+1268 
-1277 GSWL
+1277 

>member
-7 SQRLYVG
+7 SKRLYVG

-27 RFGKFGQVLDAEII
+27 RFGKFGHVLDAEII

-46 QGNPM
+46 QGNPV

-62 DADLRKCMSVLNK
+62 DADLRKCMSILNK

-85 ELAKESFLQRLA
+85 ELAKESFLHRLA

-127 VDFHMRAVPGT
+127 VDFHMKAVPGT

-160 RSQQKNKIVKYDP
+160 RKSCCFNSLTQTNIVKYDP

-199 LEGRDDSINK
+199 LEERDDSINK
-209 KQQGEFPVTKKPPK
+209 KRQGEFPVTKKPSK
-223 KLRQLGSEALNG
+223 KLRQLGIEALNG
-235 AVVHSSGCQSRSKNT
+235 AVVLSSGCQSHSK
-250 SSSQLDRRSKSKS
+250 SQLDQRSKSKS

-273 SLNSKISGRGLLPD
+273 SLNSKISGRSLLSD
-287 KSNVSGLTAQN
+287 KSNVSGVTAQN
-298 TTSVSDSDIDS
+298 NMSVSDSDIDS
-309 EEEIRAMLKKEI
+309 EEEIRAMVKKEI

-344 LKYNSHW
+344 LKYSSHW
-351 SLSNPDAM
+351 SVSSPDAM
-359 KKAIKGGYREKDAV
+359 KKAIRGSYREKETV
-373 ECDKGYDSA
+373 ECDNGYDSA

-395 LSSRKT
+395 ISSRKT

-430 LKTRNLKEEY
+430 LKTHHLKGEY
-440 VERNGKMKKSKIA
+440 VERKGKMKKSKIA
-453 ALQSIAVN
+453 ALQSTAVN
-461 STTKTSGSESSY
+461 STAKISDSESSY
-473 SEPEKGESEISSDYE
+473 SEPEKGESEFSSDYE

-501 DDLKALATENTGTLV
+501 DDLKALATENTGTPV
-516 EESDSTQSSSRRS
+516 EESDSTQSSSQRS

-534 KGNVNTTKLTKFY
+534 KADVVNKTKLSKFH
-547 PAVKKKCICPE
+547 PAVTKKKCMCPE
-558 DVVAAILAGEEN
+558 DIVAEILAGEEN
-570 ADEETSKG
+570 AEEEGSKG
-578 QKNTHLKYQPFRG
+578 QNNSRLKYQPFRG

-604 TGLKKTS
+604 TGLKKRS
-611 VESLGL
+611 V
-617 EACISYCGEES
+617 ACISYCGEES
-628 SKRQSKNHPL
+628 SKRQSKNN
-638 YSLEVISKKRQNA
+638 SLEVSSKKRQNI
-651 HCEQRRELS
+651 HREPHRELS
-660 DAGSLADES
+660 DAASLADES
-669 GQPVSWPR
+669 DQPVSQPR
-677 LQGKSKD
+677 LHGKSKD
-684 ASSLQDQNSE
+684 VSSLQEDQNSE
-694 RGDAVPSTDQSEDES
+694 YGDAVPSTDQSEDES
-709 SDMDSNAAVSQKRV
+709 SDMNSNAAVSQKHV

-730 KLLSKK
+730 KLRSKK
-736 LKRDVSNKN
+736 MRRDVSNKN
-745 PEREATKCE
+745 PECEANKCE
-754 NGKTSLLEN
+754 NGKISFLEN
-763 KELCLRATASKEP
+763 KELCLHASASKEP

-782 LQDNQRRLAALE
+782 LQDNQRRLEALE
-794 ERQKERELQKKLV
+794 ERQKERELQKKLI

-818 AGKHKHIV
+818 AGKHKHII

-848 NMHEE
+848 NTHDEVS

-870 EQDDTDDER
+870 EQDGTDDER

-916 DSEEEETNTLKADEE
+916 DSEEEETNILKADEE

-949 NINLEHPKLTKT
+949 NINLEHPKSTKT

-992 TEKESKAKRKK
+992 TEKESKAQRKK

-1011 PEVSKEMYY
+1011 PEVSKETYY
-1020 DIAVNLKELFGSSKT
+1020 DIAVDLKELFGSSKS
-1035 KSEKNEEIPWDKDN
+1035 KSEKNEEIPWDKDDT
-1049 EEESTPPDHL
+1049 EDSTPPDHL
-1059 GSNVGSNIAQESSGF
+1059 GSNDGSNVAQDSSGF
-1074 TFSFFGDMEESGI
+1074 TFSFFGDVEESAV
-1087 KEEPYILETIKPVKV
+1087 KEEPYVLETIKPVKV

-1109 FQDSSSEG
+1109 FQDSSSES

-1128 DKKMFFS
+1128 GKEMQAKIPLCLSRFFS
-1135 LPQTESARFFFFSKD
+1135 PPWTQSARFFFFSKD
-1150 DERLKEGPQLFCR
+1150 DERLREGPKLFCR

-1172 GWEDRRRLL
+1172 GWEDKRRLL
-1181 LEVILFC
+1181 LD
-1188 PLHLCVAEGLLEQ
+1188 
-1201 RGSAKPTLGTRW
+1201 
-1213 QALPGPSPQPRGT
+1213 
-1226 RVLCLLPVPR
+1226 
-1236 PAQLSHSQLA
+1236 
-1246 VLFVKQE
+1246 
-1253 QRLWVPSAAQEQHRS
+1253 
-1268 RCQGLGKQT
+1268 
-1277 GSWL
+1277 